1 MPDLTPEEVRTQLSV
16 IGLTPLS
23 REDLEEITYRTNAV
37 SEAVLALE
45 HPDEDAQEPRMVF
58 WMNEE
63 GANE

>member
-1 MPDLTPEEVRTQLSV
+1 MSDLTPEEVRTQLSAV
-16 IGLTPLS
+16 GLTPLS

-63 GANE
+63 GVNE

>member
-1 MPDLTPEEVRTQLSV
+1 MSDLTPEEVRMQLSAV
-16 IGLTPLS
+16 GLTPLS

-37 SEAVLALE
+37 NEAVLALE